1 MHLGMYLD
9 TKFNF
14 QEHLNNELS
23 KVNKTIELLRK
34 LQAFSPHRSL
44 VTVYK
49 VFIRSHFDYGDIIY
63 EQTYYDSFH

>member
-34 LQAFSPHRSL
+34 LQA
-44 VTVYK
+44 TVYK
-49 VFIRSHFDYGDIIY
+49 VFIRPHFDYGDIIY

>member
-14 QEHLNNELS
+14 QEH
-23 KVNKTIELLRK
+23 KVNKAIGLLRK

-44 VTVYK
+44 VTVSE

-63 EQTYYDSFH
+63 EQTYYDSFQ